1 MVLEKDKLN
10 EKRLNS
16 DGVLDDGI
24 EEIDASSPSK
34 QVENGQYSYGAS
46 PTGKNPNKI
55 VFQASTKKKI
65 QLTFEDVLI
74 KTIPQQRKCC
84 NKNAEPQKSKVILD
98 NVSGTIQPG
107 QFLAII
113 GASGKFKFYQKP
125 SNVGI
130 QIVRICMELISL
142 KLKNH

>member
-1 MVLEKDKLN
+1 MVLEKDKMQ
-10 EKRLNS
+10 KKQ
-16 DGVLDDGI
+16 LDSNGNMSDGI

-34 QVENGQYSYGAS
+34 QFEPGQNYGAS

-55 VFQASTKKKI
+55 VFHASTKKKI

-113 GASGKFKFYQKP
+113 GASGKIYFKPYRP
-125 SNVGI
+125 TLLHVI
-130 QIVRICMELISL
+130 
-142 KLKNH
+142 

>member
-1 MVLEKDKLN
+1 MVLEKDKLQ

-16 DGVLDDGI
+16 DGMLGDGI

-34 QVENGQYSYGAS
+34 QIEPGQFYNGTS

-55 VFQASTKKKI
+55 VFHASTKKKI
-65 QLTFEDVLI
+65 QLTFEDVVI
-74 KTIPQQRKCC
+74 KTVPQQRKCC
-84 NKNAEPQKSKVILD
+84 NKNAEPQKAKVILD

-113 GASGKFKFYQKP
+113 GASGK
-125 SNVGI
+125 
-130 QIVRICMELISL
+130 
-142 KLKNH
+142 

>member
-1 MVLEKDKLN
+1 MVLEKDKLQ

-16 DGVLDDGI
+16 DGILGDGI

-34 QVENGQYSYGAS
+34 QIEAGHHYAPS
-46 PTGKNPNKI
+46 PTGKDPNKM
-55 VFQASTKKKI
+55 VFQKSTKKQI

-84 NKNAEPQKSKVILD
+84 NKNAEPQKSKIILD

-113 GASGKFKFYQKP
+113 GASGKY
-125 SNVGI
+125 
-130 QIVRICMELISL
+130 SL
-142 KLKNH
+142 YRSL

>member
-1 MVLEKDKLN
+1 MVLEKDRLQ
-10 EKRLNS
+10 EKRLDS
-16 DGVLDDGI
+16 DGILHDGI

-34 QVENGQYSYGAS
+34 HIDNNGYYVGGAS

-84 NKNAEPQKSKVILD
+84 NKNAEPLKPKVILD
-98 NVSGTIQPG
+98 SVSGTIQPG

-113 GASGKFKFYQKP
+113 GASGK
-125 SNVGI
+125 
-130 QIVRICMELISL
+130 
-142 KLKNH
+142 